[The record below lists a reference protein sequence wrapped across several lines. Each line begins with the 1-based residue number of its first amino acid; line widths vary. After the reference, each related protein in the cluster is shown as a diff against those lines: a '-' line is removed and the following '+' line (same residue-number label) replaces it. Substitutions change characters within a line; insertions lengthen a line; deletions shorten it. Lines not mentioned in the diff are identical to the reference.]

1 MIPAHR
7 DHPIVALR
15 RGNVLTAGGCD
26 SIASLAARSSSMQ
39 LVPAIHGGDP
49 DPTAALPEKLAAGG
63 SGEDLWI
70 AGASVLTRDAI
81 LISTPF
87 YVKSS

>member
-1 MIPAHR
+1 
-7 DHPIVALR
+7 
-15 RGNVLTAGGCD
+15 
-26 SIASLAARSSSMQ
+26 MQ

-81 LISTPF
+81 LSPLHFTLSLRE
-87 YVKSS
+87 VSLAAALTGL

>member
-1 MIPAHR
+1 
-7 DHPIVALR
+7 
-15 RGNVLTAGGCD
+15 
-26 SIASLAARSSSMQ
+26 MQ

>member
-1 MIPAHR
+1 
-7 DHPIVALR
+7 
-15 RGNVLTAGGCD
+15 
-26 SIASLAARSSSMQ
+26 MQ

-70 AGASVLTRDAI
+70 AGASVLQSHICSFITLLLLFFVLGFGAT
-81 LISTPF
+81 S
-87 YVKSS
+87 